1 MKSRNLVVG
10 GVICLLIVML
20 STLSSCNKEEETIA
34 TVQVFNSFG
43 APVTGATVR
52 LKGEATAETDFVP
65 EIRFDTTQVTNGNGK
80 VSFNFSDFY
89 KQGQAGFV
97 VLDIVATKGSLE
109 GTGIIK
115 IEEEE
120 TTEETVTIE

>member
-1 MKSRNLVVG
+1 MKRKNWIVG
-10 GVICLLIVML
+10 MVLCVLIT
-20 STLSSCNKEEETIA
+20 SIATLSSCKKDEDTIA
-34 TVQVFNSFG
+34 TVQVFNEFG
-43 APVTGATVR
+43 NPVPGATVR
-52 LKGEATAETDFVP
+52 LKGEATTETDFVP
-65 EIRFDTTQVTNGNGK
+65 ESRFDTTGVTNGNGK

-89 KQGQAGFV
+89 KKGQAGFV

-120 TTEETVTIE
+120 TNEEGVSIE